1 MRGGALL
8 VEHNPRG
15 LEHKVFAVT
24 QLRAPQRSDR
34 ILLLVHLVRRSV
46 LLLDPQRGPKTG
58 PDWWWLD
65 VRSSPVSRVG
75 GGASAS
81 QERGSFLGI
90 VNGCDVNVN
99 DWV

>member
-24 QLRAPQRSDR
+24 KLRAPQRSDR

-46 LLLDPQRGPKTG
+46 LLLDPQSRGPKLVQTG
-58 PDWWWLD
+58 GGWTCEALLCRASAAERQR
-65 VRSSPVSRVG
+65 VRS
-75 GGASAS
+75 GAL
-81 QERGSFLGI
+81 F
-90 VNGCDVNVN
+90 
-99 DWV
+99 